1 MNNFKWY
8 EKPMVLSAVQCN
20 YGEDSFD
27 IMSNHVLKNDFNG
40 EQLLHINATGHVS
53 SYNEE
58 RDGKKLDK
66 YLVEARK
73 NGLREILYWNVHCVY
88 EETILEHPEWKQ
100 KDKTGN
106 HIPAY
111 GNQYL
116 ICINSPWMDEY
127 LKNLEKLCAHKL
139 DGLFLDGPVFLRNG
153 CYCEYCQK
161 KFQEEYGKSIF
172 DAKYSEFLE
181 FRTNSVTGMI
191 KNTYE
196 MKQKINPD
204 IMLYINNSALRA
216 DVTGSNTSK
225 VYPYVD
231 FLGTEGGFCW
241 INKAFDYTHTSSH
254 AKYIETKAN
263 GKPYVVF
270 IAGDAKPYSYCMY
283 TGAETERLYALSLA
297 QGANIWYGIHGPT
310 KMFKSEAGR
319 VSAKFNKYIK
329 NNEQHLTNTKSCAR
343 IALMWSDSTSNYYAS
358 SVIKTDFTDSQ
369 QIGGKGKN
377 GNHHEAL
384 TGFADILTRSHVQ
397 FDIADQDCI
406 HDRRIFNYDLLIL
419 PTYACISEKEAE
431 ILKEYVRGGGNII
444 ATFDTGMYDESG
456 NQREVGILDDVFGI
470 KRGKQVEYTDVGIG
484 YTELLEDIEEKIIPM
499 SGFAWETEPEDGAEL
514 LARSFYPIA
523 GRYVAFPTKSYGY
536 ITRNK
541 YGKGSSVYISGTI
554 GEVYNVWCNP
564 DNRKMISRRLS
575 ETADPMTVTNAPQ
588 SIEISLRKQLHTG
601 NLQVHL
607 VNMTRGP
614 GRPMEETIRVSDI
627 TVELTGVKGTKAY
640 GIYTGREYNV
650 FKVNNGN
657 GIKVPFLDEYEVIV
671 VEQEEE

>member
-27 IMSNHVLKNDFNG
+27 IMKNHVLGNNFNG

-58 RDGKKLDK
+58 RDGEKLDR
-66 YLVEARK
+66 YLEEAAK

-88 EETILEHPEWKQ
+88 EETILRHPEWKQ
-100 KDKTGN
+100 KDRDGN

-116 ICINSPWMDEY
+116 ICINTPWMDEY
-127 LKNLEKLCAHKL
+127 LKNLEKLCSHRL
-139 DGLFLDGPVFLRNG
+139 DGLFLDGPVFMWNG
-153 CYCEYCQK
+153 CYCEYCQARFK
-161 KFQEEYGKSIF
+161 KEYGKEIHK
-172 DAKYSEFLE
+172 ARYSEFLE
-181 FRTNSVTGMI
+181 FRTNSVTRMI
-191 KNTYE
+191 RETYE
-196 MKQKINPD
+196 MKQRINPD
-204 IMLYINNSALRA
+204 IKLYINNSALRA

-241 INKAFDYTHTSSH
+241 INKTFDYTHTTNH

-319 VSAKFNKYIK
+319 VSARFNKYIK
-329 NNEQHLTNTKSCAR
+329 DNEEHLTNTSSCAKV
-343 IALMWSDSTSNYYAS
+343 ALMWSDATSNYYAS
-358 SVIKTDFTDSQ
+358 SVMKSDFTDSQ
-369 QIGGKGKN
+369 QIGGEGKK
-377 GNHHEAL
+377 GNHHDSL
-384 TGFADILTRSHVQ
+384 TGFSDILSRSHVQ

-406 HDRRIFNYDLLIL
+406 HDRRIFDYDLLIL
-419 PTYACISEKEAE
+419 PTYACISEDEAA
-431 ILKEYVRGGGNII
+431 ILREFVAEGGNLM
-444 ATFDTGMYDESG
+444 ATFDTGMYDEWG
-456 NQREVGILDDVFGI
+456 NRRDKGILDDVLGI
-470 KRGKQVEYTDVGIG
+470 KRGDMVEYKDVGIG
-484 YTELLEDIEEKIIPM
+484 YTELLEDIEENIIPM
-499 SGFAWETEPEDGAEL
+499 SGFAWEVEPMEGAEL
-514 LARSFYPIA
+514 LARSFYPMA
-523 GRYVAFPTKSYGY
+523 GRYVAFPTESYGY
-536 ITRNK
+536 IVRNR
-541 YGKGSSVYISGTI
+541 YGMGTSIYISGTL

-564 DNRKMISRRLS
+564 DNRKMIARRIAEMANPL
-575 ETADPMTVTNAPQ
+575 TVTNAPQ
-588 SIEISLRKQLHTG
+588 SVEISLRKQLHTD

-614 GRPMEETIRVSDI
+614 GRPMEENIRVYDI
-627 TVELTGVKGTKAY
+627 SVTLTGIKSDKAY
-640 GIYTGREYNV
+640 GIYTGREYNIHKNEQGTV
-650 FKVNNGN
+650 
-657 GIKVPFLDEYEVIV
+657 IDIPFLDEYEVIV
-671 VEQEEE
+671 VEQEE